1 MDKYHFIVTHN
12 EILMNMAKHILTKNS
27 PFFCHDSQYPY
38 KFPQR
43 DNLPAMPLDLMSTEE
58 MLTEFD
64 NYEKNQSE
72 SKREL
77 ESKPEPESGRES
89 EPESRRELESKQ
101 KLTTYPPTDDCI
113 TLSTIDEIGA
123 PAPVITEASIEIDIY
138 NIIRNATKYC
148 NICQKNFKTGKEKD
162 NHDNRKHYKNETHLC
177 NIAGCDKKYT
187 TISSLKLHKLRNHT
201 EKKYKCKTCNKR
213 YSLMGDLTKHIKSC
227 KGIKYYY

>member
-12 EILMNMAKHILTKNS
+12 EILMNMAKDILTKNN

-58 MLTEFD
+58 MLAEFD
-64 NYEKNQSE
+64 EYEKNHSE
-72 SKREL
+72 SKQES
-77 ESKPEPESGRES
+77 ESKPES
-89 EPESRRELESKQ
+89 
-101 KLTTYPPTDDCI
+101 TTSPPSDDYI
-113 TLSTIDEIGA
+113 TKPIIDEIGA
-123 PAPVITEASIEIDIY
+123 SGPAITNALSEIDIY

-148 NICQKNFKTGKEKD
+148 NICQKYFKTGKEKD